1 MLGLDLRTARIVWTA
16 FVVGFLLFLVYIAR
30 STVLVVIF
38 AILFSYLIYPLTG
51 LIERFM
57 PRRVPR
63 TAAIAVG
70 FIVAIAVVAAAVS
83 VFGARVADEATR
95 LGQKIPELVRDPQA
109 ASHFPLP
116 HVLEPMRARIIGFV
130 QDQFQEGTGKAL
142 PLAKSIG
149 ASVVHAASNLIY
161 IIVIPVLS
169 FLLIKEGPAIR
180 ETILAR
186 MGARQRKLW
195 ANITDDLSF
204 SLSRYVRALLL
215 LSLSTLL
222 AYGTAFTVMGVP
234 YALLLAALA
243 ALLEFIPFI
252 GPLAALVI
260 AVLVAGFA
268 GFDHVLLLFGLIV
281 LYRGFQDYVLSPY
294 LMSEGVEVS
303 PLLVIIGLLVGDQ
316 IGGVAGIFLSVPVM
330 AALKIVFVRAN
341 AARQRQQPP
350 AGPYPPVV

>member
-38 AILFSYLIYPLTG
+38 AILFSYLIYPLIG

-83 VFGARVADEATR
+83 LFGARVADEATR

-341 AARQRQQPP
+341 AARRQQQP
-350 AGPYPPVV
+350 AGPYPPVA

>member
-38 AILFSYLIYPLTG
+38 AILFSYLIYPLIG

-149 ASVVHAASNLIY
+149 TSVVHAASNLIF

-341 AARQRQQPP
+341 AARRQQPP
-350 AGPYPPVV
+350 AGPYPPAV

>member
-38 AILFSYLIYPLTG
+38 AILFSYLIYPLIG

-341 AARQRQQPP
+341 AARRQQQP
-350 AGPYPPVV
+350 AGPYPPVA